1 MTDTTP
7 ISLIISSH
15 LNDALIE
22 LGSGEEAKA
31 LARIRFCRRLVH
43 LKFNASLRVSD
54 EDLDLIWKGANP
66 DFSAED
72 L

>member
-1 MTDTTP
+1 MTNTTP
-7 ISLIISSH
+7 VSLIISSH

-31 LARIRFCRRLVH
+31 IARIRFCQRLVH
-43 LKFNASLRVSD
+43 LKFNANVRVSD
-54 EDLDLIWKGANP
+54 EDLDLVWKGANP
-66 DFSAED
+66 DISADE

>member
-7 ISLIISSH
+7 VSLIISSH

-22 LGSGEEAKA
+22 LAIGDKAKA
-31 LARIRFCRRLVH
+31 QARIRFCQRLVH
-43 LKFNASLRVSD
+43 LKFNSNVRVTD
-54 EDLDLIWKGANP
+54 EELKLVWKGANP
-66 DFSAED
+66 DFDQQD

>member
-7 ISLIISSH
+7 VSLIISSH

-31 LARIRFCRRLVH
+31 QARIRFCQRLVH
-43 LKFNASLRVSD
+43 LKFNSNVRVTD
-54 EDLDLIWKGANP
+54 EELELVWKGANP